1 MGESTAAL
9 RLSVNFDGP
18 MPALLPERCNSTAQA
33 TSSITSSPWSAVA
46 STALNNLQFQTVA
59 DAKAKDRTES
69 LCRK

>member
-1 MGESTAAL
+1 MGESTAAR

-18 MPALLPERCNSTAQA
+18 MCPATGKVQKNCPGYVLDHVIPLECGGLD
-33 TSSITSSPWSAVA
+33 SPD
-46 STALNNLQFQTVA
+46 NLQFQTVA